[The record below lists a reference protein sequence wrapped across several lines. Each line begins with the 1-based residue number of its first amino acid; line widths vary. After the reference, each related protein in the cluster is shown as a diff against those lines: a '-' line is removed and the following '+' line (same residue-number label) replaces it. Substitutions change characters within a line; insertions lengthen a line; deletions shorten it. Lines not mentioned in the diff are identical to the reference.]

1 MRRVCAGAVTN
12 SVPFKMVVMSILIS
26 FERSIMPTA
35 RVVRVIYIFFEIR
48 EPTLRERSYAKMQA
62 LKRNPLRPQKGL
74 EVDMTLSQRSF
85 AHYLL

>member
-1 MRRVCAGAVTN
+1 
-12 SVPFKMVVMSILIS
+12 
-26 FERSIMPTA
+26 MPTA
-35 RVVRVIYIFFEIR
+35 RVVRVIYSFFEIR

-74 EVDMTLSQRSF
+74 EVDMTLSQRNF